1 MPNKRDRVNMVL
13 VRRDREAILD
23 EAKRLEVG
31 NKEVSACGRGRVRYP
46 LNIGAQLLEG
56 LEIVF
61 QILSLAVGVIEGD
74 VIAEWAVEVEG
85 RSLLFID
92 GEHDISGGR
101 GGRGS
106 GHGGRRERGKRDLG
120 KIFQIQ
126 RYHRERGSFN
136 RETERKRLWSL
147 LVKSVR
153 LK

>member
-106 GHGGRRERGKRDLG
+106 GHGGRLKKGGIEIWFDQSISGDQKRRG
-120 KIFQIQ
+120 
-126 RYHRERGSFN
+126 FN
-136 RETERKRLWSL
+136 ESGLTDYPPLCYC
-147 LVKSVR
+147 
-153 LK
+153 